1 MGLKN
6 LYDRIIDL
14 QLILKTELQVGEDLS
29 NNTVDY
35 RHIKA
40 LAATYELQEYI
51 AGRIA
56 TEIRADLMDPGNYV

>member
-14 QLILKTELQVGEDLS
+14 QLILQTELQVGEDLS
-29 NNTVDY
+29 NHTVDY

-51 AGRIA
+51 AGRIL
-56 TEIRADLMDPGNYV
+56 TETSVGLMEAADYV